1 MSDLAGRLN
10 KAAGG
15 GDRLSSY
22 DGQHIT
28 VVSIKKSPSSFQEG
42 GTSVKATILDQ
53 NQTEVELYVTPTAA
67 RQLIEIEPDLPLDV
81 KVVSFPGQFG
91 KTGYKLEL
99 A

>member
-1 MSDLAGRLN
+1 MSDLAARLN

-15 GDRLSSY
+15 GARLSAY

-28 VVSIKKSPSSFQEG
+28 VVSITKSPSTFQEG
-42 GTSVKATILDQ
+42 ATSVKATILDQ

-67 RQLIEIEPDLPLDV
+67 RQLIEIESDLPLDV
-81 KVVSFPGQFG
+81 KVVSFPGRMG
-91 KTGYKLEL
+91 KTGYRLEL